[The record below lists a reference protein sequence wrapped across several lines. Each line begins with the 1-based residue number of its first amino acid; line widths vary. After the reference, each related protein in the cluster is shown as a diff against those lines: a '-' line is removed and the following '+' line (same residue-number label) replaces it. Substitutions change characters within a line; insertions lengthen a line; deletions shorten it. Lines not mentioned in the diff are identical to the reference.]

1 MFPDRIDDFIPPLGD
16 WKIRRVL
23 DRARIPFAMAAA
35 PFLFAGFVVHRFRI
49 WDGRTR

>member
-1 MFPDRIDDFIPPLGD
+1 MFPYRIDDFIPPLGD

-23 DRARIPFAMAAA
+23 DRTRIPFAMAAA